1 MIFAESVTIPPE
13 VLLLALLAFVLFV
26 LAGLTVLVGGFL
38 AIRRVTAGRAGPW
51 AFVVAVVAGVI
62 DVWVVVAVIASG
74 NPVHGWWLLGPATHV
89 LAAWW
94 GRQRAGQA
102 TSSDGVGRPPT

>member
-1 MIFAESVTIPPE
+1 MIFAEAVTIPPE

-26 LAGLTVLVGGFL
+26 LAGLTVLVGGFV
-38 AIRRVTAGRAGPW
+38 AIRRIAAGRAGPW
-51 AFVVAVVAGVI
+51 AFIVAVIACVV
-62 DVWVVVAVIASG
+62 DVWVVIAVIASG

-94 GRQRAGQA
+94 GRRRAGQA
-102 TSSDGVGRPPT
+102 TSSDGARRAPT